1 MDEHPRRLRPPR
13 RSRFPACYRHRGID
27 GTHAILHACTIGD
40 DLLVGI
46 GATVMNGARV
56 GASTLIAGIPGK
68 VRRSLTT

>member
-1 MDEHPRRLRPPR
+1 ML
-13 RSRFPACYRHRGID
+13 STQGYRW
-27 GTHAILHACTIGD
+27 THAILHACTIGD